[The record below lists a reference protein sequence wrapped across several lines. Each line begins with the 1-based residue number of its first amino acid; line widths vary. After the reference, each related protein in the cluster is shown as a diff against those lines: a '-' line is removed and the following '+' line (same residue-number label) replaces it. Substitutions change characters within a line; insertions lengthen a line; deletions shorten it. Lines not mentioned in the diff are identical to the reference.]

1 MNLYTYCANNP
12 IISIDPSGHF
22 ILAAMLIGAAAG
34 ALISGSVSLYH
45 ESKSAGGISNMTAD
59 NWKNVGIS
67 AGVGGICGGIGG
79 GFGAL
84 GASATGSLLTSSAA
98 SPLIASTATNT
109 LGYAVGT
116 GMAGGMAGSYTSTAT
131 QQILYGY
138 NDPYELMQNTAV
150 GGITGGGFGA
160 TGYGLRN
167 FAYNNQLSSGKYQ
180 NASLTERVFKRN
192 TNINQLK
199 PNLEDDFFRVGPSE
213 TAISKYTSEI
223 RYTGRISQSI
233 EVQKLT
239 AGGYEIVNG
248 HHRWHSARI
257 SGLQKVPIKIKNYRN

>member
-1 MNLYTYCANNP
+1 
-12 IISIDPSGHF
+12 
-22 ILAAMLIGAAAG
+22 
-34 ALISGSVSLYH
+34 
-45 ESKSAGGISNMTAD
+45 MTAD

-116 GMAGGMAGSYTSTAT
+116 GMAGGMAGSYASTAT

-160 TGYGLRN
+160 VGYK
-167 FAYNNQLSSGKYQ
+167 FSSLSNKKIPTRKNPLS
-180 NASLTERVFKRN
+180 
-192 TNINQLK
+192 NI
-199 PNLEDDFFRVGPSE
+199 
-213 TAISKYTSEI
+213 KYTNKVLKQATQEDFHGFPECVDSFGSYGTSSLLRGMDGIARTKVEI
-223 RYTGRISQSI
+223 KGNYKGYDGAFEYIIEPDNTCNHRYFRAN
-233 EVQKLT
+233 K
-239 AGGYEIVNG
+239 
-248 HHRWHSARI
+248 
-257 SGLQKVPIKIKNYRN
+257 K